1 MHTPARRPSA
11 LPAALA
17 TALLTALFAFAAPSG
32 ASAHDSLAQSDPAAG
47 SSVETLP
54 AQLTLTFSAKLLD
67 GSGATEVV
75 VTDADGDSVTDGAP
89 TVDGAIVT
97 QPLDRDADAGA
108 YKVVWRVVSSDG
120 HPISD
125 EFSFTVATST
135 ATETP
140 SADSTSAPSAEA
152 DATAAPTQTETTP
165 PADESAADD
174 AFPRALPWIVLAVV
188 VAAAGAALVAV
199 SVRRQRS
206 SGYPGSDSDDSV
218 AR

>member
-47 SSVETLP
+47 STVETLP

-75 VTDADGDSVTDGAP
+75 VTDADGDSVTDGVP

-97 QPLDRDADAGA
+97 QPLDREADAGA

-135 ATETP
+135 ANDLP
-140 SADSTSAPSAEA
+140 PADATSAPSAEA
-152 DATAAPTQTETTP
+152 TAAPTQAETTP
-165 PADESAADD
+165 PAADGSAEDD

-188 VAAAGAALVAV
+188 VAAAGAALLVV
-199 SVRRQRS
+199 SVHRQRS